1 VSCKMSLILVKPFVI
16 FLLGLFCL
24 VFYAERCHAQT
35 ASLGNTNG
43 IKDSIKPGND
53 SLKKEATSVW
63 SRFKKNAAATVKA
76 NTTNERKDIAT
87 VSNDVTTLK
96 NRSSRKKIKK
106 NIQDTKAENS
116 LTPVTDAEPSD
127 SLKKASR
134 AVKEKAAQKKESFS
148 KTVSDTLNKDS
159 LKKQVSNTFSK
170 EKIENTLKNKTSI
183 DDYKISGDDLKRKTG
198 FAGKANRKN
207 VAKNKIQNLSGKLG
221 VDKVT
226 DPLKNGVDSAKHI
239 DIKEILKKQLT
250 NNVKGSISVGY
261 EYGILPYAS
270 AESYPASG
278 FKSEGRVSVLLLT
291 LPVEVTYRYSTVKS
305 VIGINNYFRISY
317 DANRYKDELEK
328 KMAIKDKLKKI
339 QLDKL
344 QLDKQD
350 MAMKMEYMKVMS
362 DLKLPEF
369 KLPDTSVS
377 INKNVLNGLSDSL
390 KLDSTKV
397 LSYLKSKNEY
407 SAKKDSIL
415 KFTYECK
422 AKYEE
427 YKKMY
432 DSLSGA
438 IDKLSNLSGDIK
450 DYKNSDVK
458 KKAGENSNVSK
469 FQEKLKNI
477 KKFEIG
483 LCTPSYSLFL
493 LSNAPLKGINMEY
506 AGKEH
511 FFAIT
516 YGTTMNT
523 ILYNPNTLQGKIQ
536 GARNFYNFFD
546 FNNLSSGRKVLAVKG
561 GRGQK
566 EGTHLFAG
574 ILLGKGKMDY
584 LTITDPKYGK
594 KESNVIV
601 EIDGKYKFSEVLSAE
616 VIAGKSSV
624 QTEDLSLQAIKT
636 SFGEIFSYYR
646 SNAIQAKL
654 NYEIK
659 KTKTKMQVSG
669 RLVDPYFKSFG
680 VTFLRSD
687 NIRYE
692 LKADQV
698 ITRNIKYSM
707 AYRNEEDNLL
717 GLMNY
722 KNTFQTVT
730 NTLSIK
736 LKKGISLRL
745 NYSPLLRTLRNNNEV
760 IKDHNS
766 IATAILSYVP
776 KLKDTQ
782 ANFNLLCSRYKIT
795 SDSGDIDFNNFTY
808 THQFQFKNGFKTGL
822 NASWFENT
830 LKDTLN
836 NDTYLGL
843 VDIGY
848 TTKDNNSFTL
858 GGKIAYK
865 PGIPTEFG
873 FIAKATF
880 KIYKTLF
887 WEAEA
892 EKILTGDYYNLL
904 IDAKIKRFPY
914 YISNKLIMNF

>member
-1 VSCKMSLILVKPFVI
+1 MSLILVKPLVI

-43 IKDSIKPGND
+43 IKDSIKPEND

-63 SRFKKNAAATVKA
+63 NRFKKNAQATVKA
-76 NTTNERKDIAT
+76 NTANERKDIAT

-96 NRSSRKKIKK
+96 KRSSRKKIKK
-106 NIQDTKAENS
+106 NSQDAKTGNS
-116 LTPVTDAEPSD
+116 LTPVTDAQPKD
-127 SLKKASR
+127 SLKKVSR
-134 AVKEKAAQKKESFS
+134 AVKENATQKKESFS

-170 EKIENTLKNKTSI
+170 EKIENTIKNKTSI
-183 DDYKISGDDLKRKTG
+183 DDYKVSNGDLNRKTG
-198 FAGKANRKN
+198 FAGKANRKIF
-207 VAKNKIQNLSGKLG
+207 VKNTAQGFSDKLG

-226 DPLKNGVDSAKHI
+226 DPLKTGADSAKHI
-239 DIKEILKKQLT
+239 DLKDVLKKQLT

-261 EYGILPYAS
+261 EYGILPYAA
-270 AESYPASG
+270 AESYPTGG

-291 LPVEVTYRYSTVKS
+291 LPVEITYRYSTVKS

-317 DANRYKDELEK
+317 DANRYKEELEK
-328 KMAIKDKLKKI
+328 KIAIKNQLKKV

-350 MAMKMEYMKVMS
+350 MAMKMEYMKVLG
-362 DLKLPEF
+362 DLKLPAF
-369 KLPDTSVS
+369 NLPDTSLS
-377 INKNVLNGLSDSL
+377 INKNVSNGLPDSL
-390 KLDSTKV
+390 KIDSAKV
-397 LSYLKSKNEY
+397 LSYLNSKNDY
-407 SAKKDSIL
+407 SRKKDSIL

-438 IDKLSNLSGDIK
+438 IDKLSNLSTDIK
-450 DYKNSDVK
+450 DYKDVDLK
-458 KKAGENSNVSK
+458 KKAGEQSNVSK

-477 KKFEIG
+477 RKFEIG

-506 AGKEH
+506 AEKER

-516 YGTTMNT
+516 YGTTINT

-546 FNNLSSGRKVLAVKG
+546 FNNLSSGRKVLALKA

-594 KESNVIV
+594 KESNVVV

-624 QTEDLSLQAIKT
+624 QTQDLSLEAIKT
-636 SFGEIFSYYR
+636 SFGEIFSSYR

-654 NYEIK
+654 NYELR
-659 KTKTKMQVSG
+659 KTKTKVQVSG

-692 LKADQV
+692 MKADQV
-698 ITRNIKYSM
+698 ITRNIKYGI
-707 AYRNEEDNLL
+707 AYRKEEDNLL
-717 GLMNY
+717 GLINY

-736 LKKGISLRL
+736 MKKGISLRL
-745 NYSPLLRTLRNNNEV
+745 NYSPLLRTLRNNKEV
-760 IKDHNS
+760 INDHNS

-782 ANFNLLCSRYKIT
+782 ANFNLLCSEYKIT

-808 THQFQFKNGFKTGL
+808 THQFQFKNGFKTGM
-822 NASWFENT
+822 NVSWFENT

-836 NDTYLGL
+836 NDTYLG
-843 VDIGY
+843 VIDIGY
-848 TTKDNNSFTL
+848 TTKDNNTFTI
-858 GGKIAYK
+858 GGKAAYK
-865 PGIPTEFG
+865 KGIPTEYG
-873 FIAKATF
+873 FIARATF
-880 KIYKTLF
+880 KIYKSLL

-892 EKILTGDYYNLL
+892 EKILTGDYYNTL
-904 IDAKIKRFPY
+904 IDAKVKRFPY
-914 YISNKLIMNF
+914 YISNKLIINF